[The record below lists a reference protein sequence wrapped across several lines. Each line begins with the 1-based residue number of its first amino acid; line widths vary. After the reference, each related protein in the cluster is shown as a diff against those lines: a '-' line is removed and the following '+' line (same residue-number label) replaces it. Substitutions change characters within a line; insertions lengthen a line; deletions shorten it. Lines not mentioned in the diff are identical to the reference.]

1 MNKKL
6 LKESIQRKEKSI
18 FFFYTEWCD
27 HCTKIKSTIN
37 EIVKAR
43 PDHKLVEID
52 NDEEETEFISELF
65 DVQFLP
71 AVVVLSETGYKKYEG
86 SIKIK
91 KLL

>member
-27 HCTKIKSTIN
+27 HCTA
-37 EIVKAR
+37 KAR